1 MDQDIFNDCNFGRLH
16 IFLQS
21 ALLLKI
27 RFYRHI
33 EFVCQT
39 DEFPLLLFEQRTKK
53 QEKKKN
59 TYMEKFSLN
68 VCKRHKA
75 K

>member
-39 DEFPLLLFEQRTKK
+39 DEFPLLLFEQRTKN
-53 QEKKKN
+53 KKKKKHLHG
-59 TYMEKFSLN
+59 EIF
-68 VCKRHKA
+68 A
-75 K
+75 